1 MEFTELTEKE
11 FREFSSTHS
20 LKSFMQTPEMAKMRE
35 RNGYVPYYVGV
46 KKENEIMAAT
56 MMGARKTHFG
66 YNEFY
71 APRGLLVDYENYE
84 LLYFF
89 AQNLKKYI
97 KNKNGYTLR
106 IDPYYITEEKDIDGN
121 IVPGGIN
128 HQRGIENLKRTGF
141 KKSNDIYQQFK
152 YLFALSLNETKE
164 DIFKKIHTLPKR
176 MIKKAEKNGIIIREA
191 NFDELR
197 IVDELIKET
206 SKREGFIARNLSY
219 YEALY
224 LNFSPR
230 NEVKFMLGEIDV
242 KEYKKRLEKK
252 IQELSQ
258 KKSTEEIEK
267 QLEKEYTLLKEA
279 EKMNAGQNGKFI
291 ISAGVFLLYGDE
303 LIYLFGGNKKEYLH
317 LGSSYFMQWTM
328 IQYGIE
334 NQFQKYN
341 FYGIMG
347 EPNKEDGV
355 YQFKRGFDGYVEE
368 LIGDYELPINWYYYF
383 QKLFSSLLHH
393 K

>member
-35 RNGYVPYYVGV
+35 KNGYKPYYVGV
-46 KKENEIMAAT
+46 KKENEIIAAT
-56 MMGARKTHFG
+56 MMGSRRTHFG

-84 LLYFF
+84 LLSFF
-89 AQNLKKYI
+89 ARNLKKYI
-97 KNKNGYTLR
+97 KNKKGYTLR
-106 IDPYYITEEKDIDGN
+106 IDPYYITKEKDIDGN

-128 HQRGIENLKRTGF
+128 HQKGIENLKKVGF

-152 YLFALSLNETKE
+152 YLFALSLNETNE
-164 DIFKKIHTLPKR
+164 NIFKKMHTLPKR

-191 NFDELR
+191 DFEELK
-197 IVDELIKET
+197 IIDELIKET
-206 SKREGFIARNLSY
+206 SKREGFDARSLSY

-224 LNFSPR
+224 SNFYSR

-242 KEYKKRLEKK
+242 KEYKERLKKK

-258 KKSTEEIEK
+258 KEQTEETQK
-267 QLEKEYTLLKEA
+267 QLEKEYVLLKEA
-279 EKMNAGQNGKFI
+279 EEMKANESGKFV

-317 LGSSYFMQWTM
+317 LGSSYLMQWTM

-334 NQFQKYN
+334 NKFQKYN

-347 EPNKEDGV
+347 EPSKEDGV

-368 LIGDYELPINWYYYF
+368 LIGDYELPVNWYYYL
-383 QKLFSSLLHH
+383 QKLIYPFLHH